1 MQDVHQA
8 DRSSKGE
15 GRRGGQ
21 GALTACGAVA
31 IGVSLLGGVAG
42 CSEPQQSVRRYQ
54 PAPTSRPSGQAQTF
68 TETPTTENYEERAEA
83 IRRVCNRKASTDLG
97 RCWSDEAGRKQDPK
111 FEARINL
118 TITVSPE
125 GAATEVK
132 VLNPSSENR
141 TLEQCVIDSAKSWT
155 YPSGQTEV
163 PVQCGFYLRPGV

>member
-1 MQDVHQA
+1 MQVLVRDNNVDQA
-8 DRSSKGE
+8 LRALKKKMQRE
-15 GRRGGQ
+15 GIFR
-21 GALTACGAVA
+21 
-31 IGVSLLGGVAG
+31 
-42 CSEPQQSVRRYQ
+42 EMKVRRHYEK
-54 PAPTSRPSGQAQTF
+54 PSERRAR
-68 TETPTTENYEERAEA
+68 ERAEA

-118 TITVSPE
+118 TITVSRE
-125 GAATEVK
+125 GSATEVK

-141 TLEQCVIDSAKSWT
+141 TLEQCVVDSAKSWT

>member
-15 GRRGGQ
+15 GRLGGRRPP
-21 GALTACGAVA
+21 AVCGAVA

-54 PAPTSRPSGQAQTF
+54 PAPSARPSGQAQTYAD
-68 TETPTTENYEERAEA
+68 TPTTENYEERAEA
-83 IRRVCNRKASTDLG
+83 IRRVCNRKAGTDLG

-111 FEARINL
+111 FEARVNL
-118 TITVSPE
+118 TITVSP
-125 GAATEVK
+125 GGSATDVK
-132 VLNPSSENR
+132 VLNPSSELR
-141 TLEQCVIDSAKSWT
+141 TLEQCIVDSAKSWT
-155 YPSGQTEV
+155 YPTGQTEV